1 MSQTFYATRVWRL
14 LPQPGKMIG
23 PLCMALSSLNFMLA
37 MAAGAHTQL
46 GHLPGYRARGRWMA
60 TSVLIVSAF
69 LDVILASAMVYYLH
83 SERKKILVSIGYLV
97 RSTRLVDRVMQY
109 TICTG
114 ALTAAAVA
122 ISFSAETGSTIYLAI
137 FTCHTKLYSN
147 SMIALLNARTSLR
160 SIVDETSRINFSS
173 RILGSSRQSKS
184 TDIESSQVAL
194 EEIAKSESSH
204 VEDSV
209 GSKPGLSV

>member
-83 SERKKILVSIGYLV
+83 SERKKILV

-114 ALTAAAVA
+114 ALTALVSAAVA